1 MDIVQKSLTIKDNEK
16 LRTRAPMR
24 ISFAGGGTDID
35 HYFRKYNGAVINA
48 TVNKFAYVEIVRTDR
63 EFVAES
69 LDFNKILIY
78 EKNIEVGKI
87 PKELRLHLAVYEHI
101 IRKFNNSKHLYI
113 KLSSYVDAPI
123 GSGLGSSSTLVVAMI
138 KAFNELLLLGLDDY
152 SIAGLAHQIERE
164 DCGIKGGKQDQ
175 YSAAFGGI
183 NFIEF
188 NKANTIVNTLK
199 IKNWFKC
206 ELESSLV
213 LHFTGVSRLSSNVI
227 EDQLQSVLQN
237 NETALNSLH
246 EIKKEVYLMK
256 NYLLNSDICGIK
268 KIINEGWSYKKKTST
283 SVSNDF
289 IDKRIKLGFDNG
301 AEAAKVSGAGGGGFI
316 LFMCDPKDAIKLR
329 NRLLEESTETFFCN
343 FNDQGAQSWIVN

>member
-1 MDIVQKSLTIKDNEK
+1 M
-16 LRTRAPMR
+16 A
-24 ISFAGGGTDID
+24 
-35 HYFRKYNGAVINA
+35 
-48 TVNKFAYVEIVRTDR
+48 KF
-63 EFVAES
+63 
-69 LDFNKILIY
+69 LN
-78 EKNIEVGKI
+78 
-87 PKELRLHLAVYEHI
+87 ELRLHLAVYEHI

-138 KAFNELLLLGLDDY
+138 KAFNELLLGLDDY
-152 SIAGLAHQIERE
+152 SIAAMGLAHQIERE

-237 NETALNSLH
+237 
-246 EIKKEVYLMK
+246 
-256 NYLLNSDICGIK
+256 D
-268 KIINEGWSYKKKTST
+268 
-283 SVSNDF
+283 
-289 IDKRIKLGFDNG
+289 
-301 AEAAKVSGAGGGGFI
+301 
-316 LFMCDPKDAIKLR
+316 
-329 NRLLEESTETFFCN
+329 
-343 FNDQGAQSWIVN
+343 

>member
-1 MDIVQKSLTIKDNEK
+1 
-16 LRTRAPMR
+16 
-24 ISFAGGGTDID
+24 
-35 HYFRKYNGAVINA
+35 
-48 TVNKFAYVEIVRTDR
+48 
-63 EFVAES
+63 
-69 LDFNKILIY
+69 
-78 EKNIEVGKI
+78 
-87 PKELRLHLAVYEHI
+87 
-101 IRKFNNSKHLYI
+101 
-113 KLSSYVDAPI
+113 
-123 GSGLGSSSTLVVAMI
+123 MI

-268 KIINEGWSYKKKTST
+268 K
-283 SVSNDF
+283 
-289 IDKRIKLGFDNG
+289 
-301 AEAAKVSGAGGGGFI
+301 
-316 LFMCDPKDAIKLR
+316 
-329 NRLLEESTETFFCN
+329 
-343 FNDQGAQSWIVN
+343 